1 MKPVK
6 EGSMAQAMVPAAQY
20 LRMSTDHQ
28 QYSLDNQ
35 ADVIV
40 KFATTY
46 NFSIIKTYADG
57 RQKRAAS

>member
-1 MKPVK
+1 
-6 EGSMAQAMVPAAQY
+6 
-20 LRMSTDHQ
+20 MSTDHQ

-35 ADVIV
+35 ADVIA